1 MFFRNAYAPSTHKI
15 LIKESNIGLV
25 SSEFEALRESRLKYV
40 NNPLIGYLN
49 IKSLRK
55 KIVYLM
61 EIILKLS
68 LEYLVL
74 SKTLIILKILQVLI
88 KYHRNTKYSSSY
100 HNKHCQISNEIWSIP
115 DVGKIA
121 LVTLFD

>member
-1 MFFRNAYAPSTHKI
+1 MFLRNACAPTTRKI
-15 LIKESNIGLV
+15 LIKEGNLGLV
-25 SSEFEALRESRLKYV
+25 SSEFEASRENRLKYV

-49 IKSLRK
+49 IKSLRN
-55 KIVYLM
+55 KIVDLM

-88 KYHRNTKYSSSY
+88 KYHTN
-100 HNKHCQISNEIWSIP
+100 
-115 DVGKIA
+115 
-121 LVTLFD
+121 